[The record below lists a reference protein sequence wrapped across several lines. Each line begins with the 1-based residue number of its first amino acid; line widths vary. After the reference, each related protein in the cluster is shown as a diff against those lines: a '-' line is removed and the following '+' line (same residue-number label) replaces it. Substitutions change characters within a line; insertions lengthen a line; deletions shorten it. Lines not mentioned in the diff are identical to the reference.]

1 MVCGSDMSINKNNM
15 RLSPFLVTFVTIA
28 APLGNPLSVNAQTIN
43 NNKQS
48 AQSLGSSLSVG
59 VKSTENT
66 ARLLAP
72 KGIRKQN
79 RPTTFPTFG
88 TVQNNLSVTVPVVN
102 KATISQK
109 SRINTVTSAKV
120 VNQKLNNQAITTRKN
135 EYKVAPLF
143 PVKAKSTKIKEKT
156 KGISARLLESKKAT
170 IAQKI
175 SQQQPPDTTN
185 PVIINQ
191 QETNQQQVQQNQ
203 QQQIQQEPN
212 QQQIQQNQQQ
222 QIQQEPNQ
230 QQIQQNQQ
238 QQIQQ
243 EPNQQQIQQ
252 NQQQQI
258 QQEPNQQQIQQNQQQ
273 QTSPNPE
280 AAPVPQE
287 NTPLQPNLNPQQT
300 PQFPTGTDDSTQTTP
315 EAESRVL
322 VSEVVVRSETGR
334 LTPDLENEVYRVI
347 RTQAGRTTTRTQLEQ
362 DINAVFSTGFFS
374 NVQAVP
380 EDTPLGVRVS
390 FVVTPNPV
398 LSKVE
403 IQANP
408 GTNVP
413 SVLSSKEID
422 KIFGEQYGKILNLR
436 DLQNGVKELTKQ
448 YQDKGYILANVVGSP
463 RVSRDGVV
471 TLQVAEGVVEEI
483 DVRFRNK
490 DGDFK
495 NDKGEPIKGRTQKY
509 IITREIQLK
518 PGQVFN
524 RNTVQK
530 DLQRV
535 FGLGLFEDI
544 GLSFD
549 AGKDPSKVRVV
560 FNVAERNSGSIA
572 AGAGIS
578 SATGLFGTVSY
589 QEQNLNGRNQK
600 LGTEIQL
607 GQRDTL
613 LFDLRFTDP
622 WIAGDPYRT
631 SYTVNAFRRQSISLI
646 FDGDGDANGTVAGV
660 TDVDNEIRTI
670 DNDDL
675 NDEGDRPRVVRT
687 GGGVTFS
694 RPLSKNIYERSEW
707 KATAGFQYQ
716 RVTIRDRDGDIRP
729 EGALF
734 GKTLVNGQEVDAIA
748 SERVQLSESDDGK
761 DDLFLFRF
769 GATRDRR
776 NNVLQ
781 PTKGS
786 FLRLGVDQSVPIG
799 KGSIL
804 LTKLRG
810 SYSQY
815 FPVNFT
821 NFTKGPETLAFNIQA
836 GTVLGDL
843 PPYEAFSLGGSNSV
857 RGYDEGAL
865 GSGRSYVQASAEYRF
880 PVFSII
886 SGALFLDFGS
896 DLGTE
901 TDPARILDKNGTGFG
916 YGIGVRVQSPLG
928 PIRVDYGLND
938 DGDSRINFGIGERF

>member
-1 MVCGSDMSINKNNM
+1 MVCGSDMSINRNNM
-15 RLSPFLVTFVTIA
+15 RLSPFLVTVVTIA
-28 APLGNPLSVNAQTIN
+28 APLGNPLSVNAQTVN
-43 NNKQS
+43 DTKQS
-48 AQSLGSSLSVG
+48 AQSLGNPLSIDVQ
-59 VKSTENT
+59 SIQNS
-66 ARLLAP
+66 AHLLAP
-72 KGIRKQN
+72 KGIRKYKKSIA
-79 RPTTFPTFG
+79 FPPVPYVG
-88 TVQNNLSVTVPVVN
+88 TVEKKLASTVPTVTN
-102 KATISQK
+102 EKKSQK
-109 SRINTVTSAKV
+109 LKS
-120 VNQKLNNQAITTRKN
+120 QKLKPNVTIPQSLGTQKTG
-135 EYKVAPLF
+135 YKVTPLF
-143 PVKAKSTKIKEKT
+143 PVGVSPDKVGTNRKSTQ
-156 KGISARLLESKKAT
+156 KAAQLKNNKPT
-170 IAQKI
+170 IAQNFPQTQQPGETTPSGTI
-175 SQQQPPDTTN
+175 QQQAPSQNQENSPEAQQLN
-185 PVIINQ
+185 P
-191 QETNQQQVQQNQ
+191 QEPNLNQQQAPQFPTNPNKNQ
-203 QQQIQQEPN
+203 TPNNNQEPA
-212 QQQIQQNQQQ
+212 
-222 QIQQEPNQ
+222 
-230 QQIQQNQQ
+230 
-238 QQIQQ
+238 
-243 EPNQQQIQQ
+243 
-252 NQQQQI
+252 
-258 QQEPNQQQIQQNQQQ
+258 
-273 QTSPNPE
+273 SPTPE
-280 AAPVPQE
+280 SAPTQQE
-287 NTPLQPNLNPQQT
+287 NTPQQPNLNQQQT
-300 PQFPTGTDDSTQTTP
+300 PQFPNTP
-315 EAESRVL
+315 NNNQSDQVNPEDENRVL
-322 VSEVVVRSETGR
+322 ISEVVVRAETGE
-334 LTPDLENEVYRVI
+334 LTPELENEVYKVI
-347 RTQAGRTTTRTQLEQ
+347 RTQPGRTTTRTQLEQ

-390 FVVTPNPV
+390 FIVRPNPV

-413 SVLSSKEID
+413 SVLSSEDVD
-422 KIFGEQYGKILNLR
+422 KIFGEEYVSILNLR
-436 DLQNGVKELTKQ
+436 DLQNNIKELTKL
-448 YQDKGYILANVVGSP
+448 YQDRGYILANVVSSP
-463 RVSRDGVV
+463 QVSQDGVV
-471 TLQVAEGVVEEI
+471 TLQVAEGVVEDI
-483 DVRFRNK
+483 DVRFLNK
-490 DGDFK
+490 DGELTD
-495 NDKGEPIKGRTQKY
+495 DKGKPIKGRTQKY
-509 IITREIQLK
+509 IITREIELK

-524 RNTVQK
+524 RNTVLK

-535 FGLGLFEDI
+535 SGLGLFEDI
-544 GLSFD
+544 RLSFD
-549 AGKDPSKVRVV
+549 SGTDPSKVKVL

-600 LGTEIQL
+600 LGTEVQL

-646 FDGDGDANGTVAGV
+646 FDGDGDGNSTVSGV

-675 NDEGDRPRVVRT
+675 DDEGDRPRVVRT

-734 GKTLVNGQEVDAIA
+734 GKRIDEQGNEVDAIA
-748 SERVQLSESDDGK
+748 SERVELSESGDGK

-776 NNVLQ
+776 DNVLQ

-786 FLRLGVDQSVPIG
+786 FLRLGVDQSVPVG

-821 NFTKGPETLAFNIQA
+821 NFSKGPETLAFNVQA

-865 GSGRSYVQASAEYRF
+865 GSGRSYIQASAEYRF

-896 DLGTE
+896 DLGSE

-938 DGDSRINFGIGERF
+938 DGDSQINFGIGERF

>member
-1 MVCGSDMSINKNNM
+1 MVCGSDMSTNKNNM
-15 RLSPFLVTFVTIA
+15 RLSPFLVTVVTIA
-28 APLGNPLSVNAQTIN
+28 APLSHPLSVNAQTVN
-43 NNKQS
+43 NTKQS
-48 AQSLGSSLSVG
+48 AQSLGNPLSISVR
-59 VKSTENT
+59 STQNS

-72 KGIRKQN
+72 KGIRKQKK
-79 RPTTFPTFG
+79 PTTFPEVG
-88 TVQNNLSVTVPVVN
+88 TVKKNLAITVPAIN
-102 KATISQK
+102 KVTTATTPQKIKQDTAIS
-109 SRINTVTSAKV
+109 N
-120 VNQKLNNQAITTRKN
+120 
-135 EYKVAPLF
+135 KVATREISAGKKQYKITPLF
-143 PVKAKSTKIKEKT
+143 PEQVKK
-156 KGISARLLESKKAT
+156 KGISAQLLNAKKAT
-170 IAQKI
+170 TAQNLPQEQP
-175 SQQQPPDTTN
+175 SDTTQQQT
-185 PVIINQ
+185 
-191 QETNQQQVQQNQ
+191 QQQQTQQQQTQQQQTQQQQTQ
-203 QQQIQQEPN
+203 QQQIQQQQT
-212 QQQIQQNQQQ
+212 QQQQTQQQ
-222 QIQQEPNQ
+222 QIQQQ
-230 QQIQQNQQ
+230 QTQQ

-243 EPNQQQIQQ
+243 
-252 NQQQQI
+252 
-258 QQEPNQQQIQQNQQQ
+258 Q
-273 QTSPNPE
+273 QTPQLPTNSNNETTQPASPNLD

-287 NTPLQPNLNPQQT
+287 NESLQPNLNPQQT
-300 PQFPTGTDDSTQTTP
+300 PQFPSGPNDTQSDAANP

-322 VSEVVVRSETGR
+322 VSEVVVRSETGE
-334 LTPDLENEVYRVI
+334 LTPDLENQVYRVI
-347 RTQAGRTTTRTQLEQ
+347 RTQPGRTTTRTQLEQ

-390 FVVTPNPV
+390 FVVRPNPV

-403 IQANP
+403 IEANP

-413 SVLSSKEID
+413 SVLPAKEVD

-436 DLQNGVKELTKQ
+436 DLQNSIKELTKL
-448 YQDKGYILANVVGSP
+448 YQDKGYVLANVIGSP
-463 RVSRDGVV
+463 RVSRGGVV
-471 TLQVAEGVVEEI
+471 TLQVAEGVVEDI
-483 DVRFRNK
+483 NVRFRNK
-490 DGDFK
+490 DGDFT

-509 IITREIQLK
+509 IITREVELK

-544 GLSFD
+544 SLSFD
-549 AGKDPSKVRVV
+549 AGTDPSKVKVV

-607 GQRDTL
+607 GQRDSL

-646 FDGDGDANGTVAGV
+646 FDGDSNNDITSVVNGQSI
-660 TDVDNEIRTI
+660 DVDNEIQTI
-670 DNDDL
+670 DPDDP
-675 NDEGDRPRVVRT
+675 NDEGDRPRVVRL

-716 RVTIRDRDGDIRP
+716 RVSIRDRDNDIRAQ
-729 EGALF
+729 GGLYGQDA
-734 GKTLVNGQEVDAIA
+734 NGNDVLIPGSEV
-748 SERVQLSESDDGK
+748 ELSESGDGE

-776 NNVLQ
+776 DNVLQ

-815 FPVNFT
+815 FPVKFT
-821 NFTKGPETLAFNIQA
+821 NFTKGPETLAFNVQA

-886 SGALFLDFGS
+886 SGALFLDFGT

-901 TDPARILDKNGTGFG
+901 TDPAKILDKNGTGFG